1 MAKDKDN
8 FLMKKDWGYQFFDEE
23 YPIDDATAGRMLKL
37 MYAKI
42 LGIDY
47 DPDLERSEKRAVNE
61 WLRVI
66 NENEEAYRKKCKR
79 NSENVSNRWQ
89 SNENDTTVYDRIRND
104 TTVYKSNETVR
115 IDTDTD
121 TDTDTDSDI
130 DSVTGTG
137 TGFESDSDSD
147 SEIPPYNPPKGKR
160 KRFVKPTVEEV
171 SEYCAERQN
180 DIDPE
185 EFVDFYESKGW
196 KVGREPMKD
205 WKACVR
211 TWEKSHRHRPREKP
225 KFNTDNYLMSIAMGG
240 TA

>member
-1 MAKDKDN
+1 MKDKDN
-8 FLMKKDWGYQFFDEE
+8 FLMKKEWGLTLFD
-23 YPIDDATAGRMLKL
+23 PDCPVDDETAGKMLKYL
-37 MYAKI
+37 YASI

-47 DPDLERSEKRAVNE
+47 EPDLEKGDRREVNK

-66 NENEEAYRKKCKR
+66 EANEEAYRETCRKNAENRKGKKAHVDDR
-79 NSENVSNRWQ
+79 ERPL
-89 SNENDTTVYDRIRND
+89 TTVDDRSPK
-104 TTVYKSNETVR
+104 TP
-115 IDTDTD
+115 
-121 TDTDTDSDI
+121 DSDLLI
-130 DSVTGTG
+130 TDLLNTEELN

-171 SEYCAERQN
+171 SEYCTERQN

>member
-1 MAKDKDN
+1 MYNDMKIFRSFLEATEGLPAEQFKEAWLAILHYGLDRVEDECSPITKMFLTMAKPVIDN
-8 FLMKKDWGYQFFDEE
+8 SIAIREGNSRGGRNKKKTACEE
-23 YPIDDATAGRMLKL
+23 VDA
-37 MYAKI
+37 
-42 LGIDY
+42 
-47 DPDLERSEKRAVNE
+47 
-61 WLRVI
+61 
-66 NENEEAYRKKCKR
+66 
-79 NSENVSNRWQ
+79 
-89 SNENDTTVYDRIRND
+89 
-104 TTVYKSNETVR
+104 KSNEVDCKSIASQMQVDCKSNEQEKEYGIR
-115 IDTDTD
+115 NM
-121 TDTDTDSDI
+121 DI
-130 DSVTGTG
+130 GDMDVGSMDIGSMDFGEGVGPL
-137 TGFESDSDSD
+137 E
-147 SEIPPYNPPKGKR
+147 EEPPYNPPKGKR

-171 SEYCAERQN
+171 SEYCTERQN